1 MGGRADENRID
12 GVLIYLMV
20 GEELL
25 PVKGK
30 SVSGALIL
38 HIILPDMLSLAFD
51 RLLRR
56 MGKIKD
62 GDYYLDL

>member
-1 MGGRADENRID
+1 MGITW
-12 GVLIYLMV
+12 
-20 GEELL
+20 
-25 PVKGK
+25 K

-38 HIILPDMLSLAFD
+38 HIILPAMLSLAFD

-56 MGKIKD
+56 MDKIKD